1 MTDKKKASSPREA
14 VRLQLICKR
23 QLHFNL
29 NVFSKVKIV
38 PFSSVFNQ
46 SVRLFKTISQTWK
59 FSFRVRSYLKF
70 RKNILKNKFTSSH
83 STSKKDTFHLKV
95 LREFRSFEVK
105 VSQHLIAF
113 VKLN

>member
-1 MTDKKKASSPREA
+1 MPMNIRRYA
-14 VRLQLICKR
+14 
-23 QLHFNL
+23 LHSQPSMQPFAL
-29 NVFSKVKIV
+29 KVFSKAKIV

-46 SVRLFKTISQTWK
+46 SIRFFTTISQTWN
-59 FSFRVRSYLKF
+59 FSSRVRSYLKF
-70 RKNILKNKFTSSH
+70 RENILKNKFTSSH

-105 VSQHLIAF
+105 VSQHSIAF